1 MLLVC
6 FSCFVALTLHAK
18 VAMLETI
25 AWEWYILDA
34 ANEGAPPQRPSLD
47 VSRSLK
53 RR

>member
-6 FSCFVALTLHAK
+6 FSCFVALTLRAK

-34 ANEGAPPQRPSLD
+34 ANEDAPPQRPSLD